1 MRPSYCDDEPLCLLR
16 GYMGGGEVGR
26 GGGAA
31 PWRELAEGRLRS
43 RAMGFLLSLDPF
55 VKSAENKTAKKRAQT
70 ALPRARHDDEPRS
83 PWLLDEGRKVL
94 WLLDIC
100 GKDVTQNK
108 GGELV
113 IVREQR
119 AEKSQSRRRRAA
131 KRELWAISKESVT
144 EH

>member
-1 MRPSYCDDEPLCLLR
+1 MRDRSLFPSPKN
-16 GYMGGGEVGR
+16 VV
-26 GGGAA
+26 
-31 PWRELAEGRLRS
+31 RS
-43 RAMGFLLSLDPF
+43 LLLSLDPF

>member
-1 MRPSYCDDEPLCLLR
+1 MRDRSLFPSPKN
-16 GYMGGGEVGR
+16 VVV
-26 GGGAA
+26 
-31 PWRELAEGRLRS
+31 RS
-43 RAMGFLLSLDPF
+43 LLLSLDPF

-70 ALPRARHDDEPRS
+70 ALPRARHDDEPWS